1 MDKAEKIKTVENLS
15 EIFRSAKIVVVT
27 RYSGLTVSDMTTL
40 RHRMAESG
48 ANFRVIKNRLAK
60 IAVEGTPCE
69 RLKNLLNGPTA
80 IAFSEDPLAAP
91 KVTAVFSKANENLV
105 IVGGVIGDTVL
116 DVQAVK
122 ALAEL
127 PSLDELRG
135 RLVSLI
141 SAPATRIAG
150 VLQAPASQ
158 LVRIMDAY
166 AALSKAA

>member
-1 MDKAEKIKTVENLS
+1 MDKAEKVKVVEYLS
-15 EIFRSAKIVVVT
+15 EVFGSAKIVVVT

-60 IAVEGTPCE
+60 IAIKGTPCE
-69 RLKNLLNGPTA
+69 RLKHLLNGPTA

-91 KVTAVFSKANENLV
+91 KVTSIFSKANEKLV
-105 IVGGVIGDTVL
+105 IVGGIMGETVL
-116 DVQAVK
+116 DVQDVK

-135 RLVSLI
+135 QLVSLI
-141 SAPATRIAG
+141 STPAVRIAG
-150 VLQAPASQ
+150 VLQAPAGQ
-158 LVRIMDAY
+158 LARITDAY
-166 AALSKAA
+166 AALGEAA